1 MLRRPKRSKNEVV
14 APKEEEVTLC
24 GQEVDWGPLGVMVM

>member
-14 APKEEEVTLC
+14 APKGEEEK
-24 GQEVDWGPLGVMVM
+24 ERKFIYEHMEMPSI